1 MSVYAGPEIPQ
12 ANLLLHLDA
21 ANPKSYPGSGSTW
34 FDVSG
39 NGYNGTLINSPTFSS
54 SGFFTFNGTNSTA
67 SVTKPFPNIV
77 GQISVEIWVN
87 FASYSNEPV
96 LMHKGTHYTLH
107 MRNSSGTDRWTWADS
122 SNYSYANFGYRQ
134 ASGLYATNTWMQ
146 LVCTKDSSNNVR
158 LYKNG
163 VLLDTRTA
171 FGSPL
176 AATNSTLWI
185 VGYSDN
191 DTTPSSSVLNG
202 SVAVAKVYNSTLS
215 DADILQTF
223 NALRGRFSL

>member
-1 MSVYAGPEIPQ
+1 MGLSHSPSVPTQSLMLY
-12 ANLLLHLDA
+12 LDA
-21 ANPKSYPGSGSTW
+21 ANRRSYPGSGTTW
-34 FDVSG
+34 FDLSG
-39 NGYNGTLINSPTFSS
+39 NGYNGTLVNSPTFSS

-67 SVTKPFPNIV
+67 SVAKPFPNIV
-77 GQISVEIWVN
+77 GQISVEVWVN

-107 MRNSSGTDRWTWADS
+107 MRNSAGTDRWTWADS

-146 LVCTKDSSNNVR
+146 LVCTKDTSNNVR

-163 VLLDTRTA
+163 VLVDTRTT
-171 FGSPL
+171 FGSAL

-191 DTTPSSSVLNG
+191 DTTPSSGVLNG
-202 SVAVAKVYNSTLS
+202 SVAVAKVYNGTLS
-215 DADILQTF
+215 DTDVLRAF
-223 NALRGRFSL
+223 SALRGRFGL

>member
-1 MSVYAGPEIPQ
+1 
-12 ANLLLHLDA
+12 
-21 ANPKSYPGSGSTW
+21 
-34 FDVSG
+34 
-39 NGYNGTLINSPTFSS
+39 
-54 SGFFTFNGTNSTA
+54 
-67 SVTKPFPNIV
+67 
-77 GQISVEIWVN
+77 VN

-107 MRNSSGTDRWTWADS
+107 MRNSAGTDRWTWADS

-146 LVCTKDSSNNVR
+146 LVCTKDTSNNVR

-163 VLLDTRTA
+163 VLVDTRTT
-171 FGSPL
+171 FGSAL

-191 DTTPSSSVLNG
+191 DTTPSSGVLNG
-202 SVAVAKVYNSTLS
+202 SVAVAKVYNGTLS
-215 DADILQTF
+215 DTDVLRAF
-223 NALRGRFSL
+223 SALRGRFGL